1 VTDASPGLSGGEG
14 ADRRHMGRAL
24 ELARRGWGQVAPNPL
39 VGAVV
44 VREGEVVAEGWHARH
59 GAPHA
64 ETAALESAGPD
75 ARGATVYVTLEPCTH
90 RGKTPP
96 CAPALAE
103 AGVDRVVVACR
114 DPHPRAGGGVELLR
128 DAGIP
133 VDVGVRGREAAR
145 LNAPFL
151 WRHAGRGTLAV
162 LKLALSLDGR
172 LARSEGVRSRVT
184 GRESGRWVHRLRAG
198 YDAILVGSG
207 TARVDDPRLTV
218 RGEVEPRVPPV
229 RVVLD
234 RRLRLAEDSRLVET
248 AREIPVWVL
257 TGPGAAGDRREP
269 LEAAGVRVLEVAP
282 DPGGRGLDPAAVLE
296 RLAAEEVG
304 SVLVEGG
311 GQVAASFLHAG
322 VLQRM
327 HLLYAPRV
335 YGSEG
340 VASFPGPGSAM
351 DGWRTVQRARLGPD
365 TRITLESREL
375 RALFGEMSE

>member
-1 VTDASPGLSGGEG
+1 MD
-14 ADRRHMGRAL
+14 RAL
-24 ELARRGWGQVAPNPL
+24 ELARRGWGRVAPNPL

-59 GAPHA
+59 GAAHA
-64 ETAALESAGPD
+64 EAAALESAGPD

-96 CAPALAE
+96 CAPALVE
-103 AGVDRVVVACR
+103 AGVGRVVVACR
-114 DPHPRAGGGVELLR
+114 DPHPRAGGGVDLLR

-133 VDVGVRGREAAR
+133 VEVGVRGREAAR

-172 LARSEGVRSRVT
+172 LAEREGVRSRVT
-184 GRESGRWVHRLRAG
+184 GREAGRWVHRLRAG
-198 YDAILVGSG
+198 HDAILVGSG
-207 TARVDDPRLTV
+207 TARVDDPRLTA

-234 RRLRLAEDSRLVET
+234 RRLRLPADSRLAET
-248 AREIPVWVL
+248 AREVPVWVL
-257 TGPGAAGDRREP
+257 TGPGPAGERREA
-269 LEAAGVRVLEVAP
+269 LEAAGVRVLEVEP
-282 DPGGRGLDPAAVLE
+282 DPGGRGLDPAAVME

-322 VLQRM
+322 VLQRI

-335 YGSEG
+335 YGSGG
-340 VASFPGPGSAM
+340 VASFPGRGSHM
-351 DGWRTVQRARLGPD
+351 DGWRAVRRAPLGPD
-365 TRITLESREL
+365 TRITLESGEL
-375 RALFGEMSE
+375 RALLAEVSE